1 LKTEFSKRFCSAL
14 VIAFVVAALA
24 PVLAQEAQDTSQT
37 VADTS
42 KSSVKQLEHFVPVPD
57 RWRSIVPPPYELY
70 VTGKSLNPYYQNPL
84 KGDYPIWGQNTFI
97 IFTGTFESFTEV
109 SQVPTPS
116 GVSASD
122 PNSQKFFGEGERF
135 ANLENLKLSFE
146 LYHGQT
152 AFRPRDWELKVT
164 TVLNLNYV
172 NLKENNG
179 VNINVRKGDN
189 RTDHHLSF
197 QELAL
202 EKKLLDQTSRYDFMS
217 LRAGIQRFGSDFR
230 AFIFND
236 NNLAVRL
243 FGNFSNNE
251 YQYNFIYLPMLE
263 KETNSELNTVFD
275 DRDQD
280 VFIANLYKQDF
291 GVLGYTAQL
300 SFHFNNDKAST
311 HYDENGRPVRPA
323 PIGLIRPHEI
333 SAYYLGWA
341 GDGHFGRVNI
351 THALYHVFGD
361 DAFNQIAGRQVDL
374 NAQMAALELSLD
386 KDWMRFKLSGLY
398 ASGDDDPL
406 DDKGKGFDAI
416 IDQPFFA
423 GGFFSYWQQQT
434 LGLTGV
440 ALVHKFSFLPSLR
453 TNKLEGQANFVN
465 PGLFLLNA
473 GYDAE
478 LTPKLK
484 MILNVNHLRFASS
497 ESLEHFLNQ
506 PGINNNIGV
515 DYSLGLIYRPFLN
528 NNAIFSFGVAALTP
542 FEGFEDIFETNQTQ
556 FSSFLS
562 LAFTY

>member
-1 LKTEFSKRFCSAL
+1 MFSQFLKKPLVLLTSLSMVMPLALFS
-14 VIAFVVAALA
+14 
-24 PVLAQEAQDTSQT
+24 QEAPDTTQT
-37 VADTS
+37 NTDTTTTE
-42 KSSVKQLEHFVPVPD
+42 KPLEHFVPVPD

-70 VTGKSLNPYYQNPL
+70 VKSQTLNPYYQNQL
-84 KGDYPIWGQNTFI
+84 KGDYPIWGQNTFLI
-97 IFTGTFESFTEV
+97 LTGVVESFMEF
-109 SQVPTPS
+109 SQVPVPS
-116 GVSASD
+116 GVSSTD
-122 PNSQKFFGEGERF
+122 PNSLKFFGEGERLAMNETGKF
-135 ANLENLKLSFE
+135 TFE

-152 AFRPRDWELKVT
+152 AYRPRDWELKVT
-164 TVLNLNYV
+164 AVFNINYLNLR
-172 NLKENNG
+172 ENNG
-179 VNINVRKGDN
+179 VNINPRKGDN
-189 RTDHHLSF
+189 RTDQHLAF
-197 QELAL
+197 QELAV

-217 LRAGIQRFGSDFR
+217 IRAGIQRFGSDFR

-236 NNLAVRL
+236 NNLALRL
-243 FGNFSNNE
+243 FGNVSNNK
-251 YQYNFIYLPMLE
+251 YQFNFIYLPMLE

-291 GVLGYTAQL
+291 GVLGYTAEL
-300 SFHFNNDKAST
+300 SFHYNNDKAST

-323 PIGLIRPHEI
+323 PIGLIREHDI

-341 GDGHFGRVNI
+341 GDGHFGRINI
-351 THALYHVFGD
+351 NHALYHVFGD
-361 DAFNQIAGRQVDL
+361 DDFNQIAGRKINI

-386 KDWMRFKLSGLY
+386 KDWMRFKVSGFY

-406 DDKGKGFDAI
+406 DAKGKGFDAI

-423 GGFFSYWQQQT
+423 GGPFSYWQQQG

-440 ALVHKFSFLPSLR
+440 ALVHKFSFLPTLR
-453 TNKLEGQANFVN
+453 TNKLEGQANFIN

-484 MILNVNHLRFASS
+484 LLMNVNHLRFASTQ
-497 ESLEHFLNQ
+497 SLEHFLNQ
-506 PGINNNIGV
+506 PGINNNIGM

-528 NNAIFSFGVAALTP
+528 NNVICSFGAAGLTP

-556 FSSFLS
+556 FSSFFS
-562 LAFTY
+562 LVLTY